1 MNLTLDGADAPII
14 THDGA
19 RLTLR
24 YATLA
29 ACSRRCNADDAAVR
43 ALPGVAVVEAS
54 MSEDRAP
61 GAPAGT
67 GPQVVAYTLA
77 KLPTTESPKPRR

>member
-1 MNLTLDGADAPII
+1 MNLTLDGADAPTI

-24 YATLA
+24 YASLA
-29 ACSRRCNADDAAVR
+29 ACSRRCNVDDAAVR

-54 MSEDRAP
+54 MSEERSL
-61 GAPAGT
+61 GTPAGS

>member
-1 MNLTLDGADAPII
+1 MTLTFDGADAPTI

-24 YATLA
+24 YASLA

-43 ALPGVAVVEAS
+43 ALPGVVVVEAS
-54 MSEDRAP
+54 MSEERSP
-61 GAPAGT
+61 GTSAGS
-67 GPQVVAYTLA
+67 GPQVVVYTLA